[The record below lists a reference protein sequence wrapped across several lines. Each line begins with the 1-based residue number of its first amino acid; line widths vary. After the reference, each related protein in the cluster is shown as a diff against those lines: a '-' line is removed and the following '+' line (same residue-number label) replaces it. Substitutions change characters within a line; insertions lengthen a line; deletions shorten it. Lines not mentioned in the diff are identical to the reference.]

1 MKGPRTPV
9 SQQRSSAKARGFFQS
24 TFPFQNSPRR
34 GMTTC
39 LRRTACRAVEEG
51 TMLSD
56 VIFQMN
62 ITEMPSSNNNNNNNH
77 PRRRSR
83 MGCGAPRSAAPQTR
97 RLPPSPARSPAA
109 GNGDA
114 PLLAAQPRSL
124 RFSHG
129 APHSGSPTSS
139 TGRHAPASRPP
150 SARRPA
156 SRSAFAAVLHRPPA
170 SSRPQCNLCPNQ
182 QTRGAKRVLCGN
194 PPALPGSRRAKPKP
208 SDGLPAPAQVRLTA
222 RPPARPAPDAGASSL
237 SVWLLLSRFCPDTD
251 FVVRP
256 LRPRLTVTARVTL
269 NPGPRLNG
277 PLSCSTLSFS
287 PERTLLWRRTSVCF
301 AADVPPAFQKAHS
314 EH

>member
-1 MKGPRTPV
+1 ME
-9 SQQRSSAKARGFFQS
+9 
-24 TFPFQNSPRR
+24 RR
-34 GMTTC
+34 GPPRPKPAAY
-39 LRRTACRAVEEG
+39 LRLRPGRPLQVTETLPSWLLSPDPSGSLTVPPTQDLPRA
-51 TMLSD
+51 LRD
-56 VIFQMN
+56 
-62 ITEMPSSNNNNNNNH
+62 
-77 PRRRSR
+77 
-83 MGCGAPRSAAPQTR
+83 ATR
-97 RLPPSPARSPAA
+97 PPSPLWP
-109 GNGDA
+109 
-114 PLLAAQPRSL
+114 
-124 RFSHG
+124 
-129 APHSGSPTSS
+129 
-139 TGRHAPASRPP
+139 RPP

-156 SRSAFAAVLHRPPA
+156 SRSACAAVLHRPPA

-182 QTRGAKRVLCGN
+182 QTRGAKRALCGN